1 MTLNSTV
8 LQQRLAQVRKESGL
22 SQQEFSEKLGFLSR
36 TYGAWERGERDP
48 PADLFFALYEKMRVN
63 PLWLVG
69 GPSAAK
75 PKIGMSMAELTGRI
89 VESIEHQ
96 ESELNLK
103 ISPAN
108 KRRIA
113 ELMFEYF
120 SSEES
125 FDEKQV
131 SMLIKAAT

>member
-1 MTLNSTV
+1 
-8 LQQRLAQVRKESGL
+8 
-22 SQQEFSEKLGFLSR
+22 
-36 TYGAWERGERDP
+36 
-48 PADLFFALYEKMRVN
+48 
-63 PLWLVG
+63 
-69 GPSAAK
+69 
-75 PKIGMSMAELTGRI
+75 MAELTGRI